1 MDSNL
6 QINRKYTVLVAGNV
20 DLKDFDIN
28 KKVEPYTV
36 YKYSDRKEIRE
47 SIIKIYEKYIENIPK
62 ENPFLKEI
70 LSAKLQEIQ
79 EMTDEEYFEYAT
91 KDMKYDKK
99 TGDAL
104 STVNPKGK
112 YNLLMEANEVNAIP
126 LVGKSFQC
134 KVIDLPKNVKNDD
147 ELKKLSEHWQKMME
161 SEDMK
166 EKYIETY
173 SNEETY
179 LSVMSEP
186 LFYNA
191 FVSEATGWLEQ
202 GDENQIEWV
211 LNFRK
216 RFIENL
222 SENTILTV
230 YNFTK

>member
-6 QINRKYTVLVAGNV
+6 QINRKYTVLVAGNI
-20 DLKDFDIN
+20 DLKEYDIN
-28 KKVEPYTV
+28 KKVEPYVV
-36 YKYSDRKEIRE
+36 YKYSDRNEIRK
-47 SIIKIYEKYIENIPK
+47 SIINIYEKYIENIPI
-62 ENPFLKEI
+62 ENFFLKEI
-70 LSAKLQEIQ
+70 LSTKLQEIQ

-91 KDMKYDKK
+91 KGMKYDKK

-104 STVNPKGK
+104 STINPKGK
-112 YNLLMEANEVNAIP
+112 YNTLMDATEEFAIP
-126 LVGKSFQC
+126 LIGNSFQC
-134 KVIDLPKNVKNDD
+134 KVIDLPKNVKNDN

-161 SEDMK
+161 SEDIK

-211 LNFRK
+211 LNFKK

-222 SENTILTV
+222 PDNTILKV